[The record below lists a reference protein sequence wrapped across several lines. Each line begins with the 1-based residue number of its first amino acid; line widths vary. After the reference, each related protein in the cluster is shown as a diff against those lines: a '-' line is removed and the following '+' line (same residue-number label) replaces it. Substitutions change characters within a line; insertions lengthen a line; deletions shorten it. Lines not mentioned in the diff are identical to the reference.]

1 MNDLK
6 FAIEMEHDGEKYYRK
21 QAEINKNNSI
31 GTACLMMAEDE
42 KKHAKILIDKMNE
55 KPFQLIDTDTLAKAE
70 NVFKGRG
77 DIKIEGKATPSQLDF
92 YRTTLDMEKQSID
105 LYAGYLA
112 KADGVKEKGLFEFL
126 VKQEKQHFDLIEE
139 LVTLLGHAE
148 QWVEFAEFG
157 VRKEY

>member
-6 FAIEMEHDGEKYYRK
+6 FAIKMEHDGEKYYRQ

-31 GTACLMMAEDE
+31 GTVCLMMAEDE
-42 KKHAKILIDKMNE
+42 KKHAQLLIDKMNE
-55 KPFQLIDTDTLAKAE
+55 KAFQLRDSDTLAKAK
-70 NVFKGRG
+70 NVFAGRG

-92 YRTTLDMEKQSID
+92 YRTALDMEKQSID
-105 LYAGYLA
+105 LYTGYLA
-112 KADGVKEKGLFEFL
+112 KADGVKEKELFEFL
-126 VKQEKQHFDLIEE
+126 IIQEKQHFDLIEE
-139 LVTLLGHAE
+139 LVTMLGHAE